1 MQNNVAEFL
10 DAIQVLS
17 FNDMDIIK
25 FLNLRV
31 TPL

>member
-10 DAIQVLS
+10 DVILVLP